1 MISVPNRQ
9 PLSSGNKVSQLLGLF
24 SFLVLV
30 LLSSSCELFKPI
42 STDNKQDSSDKS
54 RTDQQLDP
62 IQSRRVYDPVTG
74 TYVIV
79 QNSPVEKMDTVQ
91 WRLISE
97 YNAPPITEE
106 GTAVFA
112 PQPTAPTA
120 GTNNNT
126 GTFTPINQIGNAA
139 DGSRILNAYNINF
152 LLPFLANR
160 LDIGENG
167 NNPKID
173 ANSQWALHYYSGAQ
187 IALDELQNGS
197 ASLNIS
203 AQDTKADLNALKAL
217 QDKSPLRDAHLIFGP
232 YMRNNVAAVGEQVR
246 GKEQVMISPYSA
258 AAAVS
263 PENPNYIQV
272 NPTLE
277 VHCRNILSHAIST
290 QNADQ
295 IVLVANPA
303 TKDRLSIFQAA
314 NKELKKDINAAP
326 LAELIITD
334 KNAKIAA
341 YANYRNVVFILPV
354 YEDESFVANFL
365 RQVYEQTKSR
375 NMFATVYGLP
385 QWRNFEQIDFN
396 YYEGCN
402 VHISSSVFVDRLDP
416 DVRRFREQFFA
427 RFKALP
433 REEAFVGYDVTRY
446 FVRMLQQHGTRF
458 QYQLPRNPE
467 KLLHTEFRF
476 EAVLLPQE
484 GSNNFENPRVDR
496 WENNFVNI
504 LQFRDYQFRKVN

>member
-1 MISVPNRQ
+1 MISVPNHQ
-9 PLSSGNKVSQLLGLF
+9 PLSSGNKARQLLGLLGCF
-24 SFLVLV
+24 AFL

-42 STDNKQDSSDKS
+42 STDNGQGSSDKS

-62 IQSRRVYDPVTG
+62 IQSRRVYDPVSG

-106 GTAVFA
+106 GTAVFE
-112 PQPTAPTA
+112 PQPTDPVA
-120 GTNNNT
+120 GNNNP

-139 DGSRILNAYNINF
+139 DGSRILSAYNINF
-152 LLPFLANR
+152 LLPFLASR
-160 LDIGENG
+160 LDMGDDG
-167 NNPKID
+167 KSPKID

-187 IALDELQNGS
+187 MALDELQSEN

-217 QDKSPLRDAHLIFGP
+217 QDKAPLRDAHLIFGP

-258 AAAVS
+258 AAGVS

-277 VHCRNILSHAIST
+277 VHCRNILAHAMST

-303 TKDRLSIFQAA
+303 TKDRLGIFQAV

-326 LAELIITD
+326 LKELIIAD
-334 KNAKIAA
+334 KNANVGA
-341 YANYRNVVFILPV
+341 YANYRNIVFILPV

-375 NMFATVYGLP
+375 GMVATVYGLP

-427 RFKALP
+427 RFKTLP
-433 REEAFVGYDVTRY
+433 REEAFVGYDITRY

-458 QYQLPRNPE
+458 QFQLPRNPE

-484 GSNNFENPRVDR
+484 GSNNFENARVDR